1 VRDGILNH
9 TGPTKPLSQEGRIVR
24 IVDRI
29 AYINHDIDDA
39 LRAGILT
46 AGDLP
51 SKEIELLGETPSER
65 IDTLVKDL
73 VARSA
78 LAGDITQSEE
88 IGGAML
94 RLRRFM
100 FQNVYLGPQVREEAD
115 RVTNLIKGLFAYYVE
130 NPEEIPDG
138 VSEDLST
145 RVTDWIAG
153 MTDRYA
159 FRTFEALNSPR
170 TAR

>member
-1 VRDGILNH
+1 
-9 TGPTKPLSQEGRIVR
+9 
-24 IVDRI
+24 
-29 AYINHDIDDA
+29 
-39 LRAGILT
+39 
-46 AGDLP
+46 
-51 SKEIELLGETPSER
+51 
-65 IDTLVKDL
+65 
-73 VARSA
+73 
-78 LAGDITQSEE
+78 
-88 IGGAML
+88 ML

-100 FQNVYLGPQVREEAD
+100 FQNVYLGPQVRTEAD

-138 VSEDLST
+138 VSDDLAT

-159 FRTFEALNSPR
+159 FRTFEELNSPR